1 MKCYACSN
9 EPSLLQCPHCGLA
22 ACNDHITNDAPGYA
36 PKYVCLRCAT
46 KVKEQ
51 YRINTERMA
60 KQRIEYEKQQE
71 ADRLEYE
78 KRMAKERTE
87 REEAYRKK
95 RRKESVAAMPI
106 AARNAARLCGM
117 MCMMCQSSKDTVNG
131 RVNIRQGVEM
141 PCATSVEVETLA
153 FIVCPASKRAR
164 RQAIGTGSL
173 FSELEVTLVAN
184 SP

>member
-95 RRKESVAAMPI
+95 EEERERR
-106 AARNAARLCGM
+106 RNANRCAQCGEIMWDDVHDVPIEQRYCKWQGKYSSRCGNALCDKCGSGDA
-117 MCMMCQSSKDTVNG
+117 CIHCLPSLKKSQ
-131 RVNIRQGVEM
+131 E
-141 PCATSVEVETLA
+141 
-153 FIVCPASKRAR
+153 ASDR
-164 RQAIGTGSL
+164 
-173 FSELEVTLVAN
+173 N
-184 SP
+184 W